1 MAGCFTRW
9 FLTKTKRPGGRNV
22 ARRFPSGR
30 AIMSQI
36 FASQKFRRTVLQGG
50 FIVAVAALILS
61 VILVGQR
68 NIADQGIAT
77 GFGFLE
83 QTTGWPVNFS
93 VIEVTGRS
101 TYARVLWAGLLN
113 TMLVGF
119 LTLFLATILGLLL
132 ALMRVSSNT
141 LMKSVGVAY
150 VEVFRN
156 VPVILQVFFWYAIL
170 THLPSPRQA
179 YNVSNMIFL
188 SNRGL
193 MMPAPTLSGDDLL
206 WLLGAV
212 TAAGVALW
220 LTRERLPASARWGMA
235 VGLIVLVFVT
245 TLLTGREPD
254 TGLISLPAL
263 KGLRFV
269 GGMTLKPEFAA
280 LLFGLTLFGASY
292 IGEII
297 RGGLLSVDR
306 GKLEAGRALGFSTF
320 QINRLIRIPLAFRA
334 MLPSLTNQYI
344 WLMKGTTV
352 GIAIGYPDYF
362 AIVSTAINQSGQT
375 MELLALLMGGFIVI
389 NYSIGFAMNRL
400 NDSIKLKGRS

>member
-1 MAGCFTRW
+1 MNQ
-9 FLTKTKRPGGRNV
+9 L
-22 ARRFPSGR
+22 
-30 AIMSQI
+30 
-36 FASQKFRRTVLQGG
+36 FASQRFRRIALQAG
-50 FIVAVAALILS
+50 FAIAVALLIVS
-61 VILVGQR
+61 IIVTGQR

-83 QTTGWPVNFS
+83 RTTGWPINFS

-119 LTLFLATILGLLL
+119 LTLIFATILGLIL
-132 ALMRVSSNT
+132 ALMRVSNNT
-141 LMKSVGVAY
+141 LMKLVGTTY

-170 THLPSPRQA
+170 THLPSPKQA
-179 YNVSNMIFL
+179 YEIAGSVYL

-193 MMPAPTLSGDDLL
+193 MFPAPTLSANDLMLLALTFGVLTIGL
-206 WLLGAV
+206 WF
-212 TAAGVALW
+212 
-220 LTRERLPASARWGMA
+220 TRDRLSPMRRWGGT
-235 VGLIVLVFVT
+235 VGIFVIIFAILLV
-245 TLLTGREPD
+245 TGREP
-254 TGLISLPAL
+254 GMPLISVPAL

-269 GGMTLKPEFAA
+269 GGISLKPEFSA
-280 LLFGLTLFGASY
+280 LLIGLVLFGASY

-306 GKLEAGRALGFSTF
+306 GKLEAGTALGLSTY

-362 AIVSTAINQSGQT
+362 AIVSTSINQSGQT
-375 MELLALLMGGFIVI
+375 MELLALLMGGFIII
-389 NYSIGFAMNRL
+389 NYSIGFAMNAINER
-400 NDSIKLKGRS
+400 IKLKGRS

>member
-1 MAGCFTRW
+1 M
-9 FLTKTKRPGGRNV
+9 
-22 ARRFPSGR
+22 
-30 AIMSQI
+30 
-36 FASQKFRRTVLQGG
+36 
-50 FIVAVAALILS
+50 
-61 VILVGQR
+61 
-68 NIADQGIAT
+68 AT

-93 VIEVTGRS
+93 IIEVTGRS

-119 LTLFLATILGLLL
+119 LTLIFATGLGLLL
-132 ALMRVSSNT
+132 ARMRVASYS
-141 LMKSVGVAY
+141 LMKLVGTSY

-170 THLPSPRQA
+170 THLPSPKQA
-179 YNVSNMIFL
+179 YTLGEAFYL
-188 SNRGL
+188 SNRGI
-193 MMPAPTLSGDDLL
+193 MMPAPALSGSDIL
-206 WLLGAV
+206 WVFAAV
-212 TAAGVALW
+212 ILAVVFLVF
-220 LTRERLPASARWGMA
+220 TRERPRSGPRWAIAIGLTFI
-235 VGLIVLVFVT
+235 VFLIV
-245 TLLTGREPD
+245 LLTGREPD
-254 TGLISLPAL
+254 TGLISVPEL

-269 GGMTLKPEFAA
+269 GGLTLKPEFTA
-280 LLFGLTLFGASY
+280 LLIGLTLFGASY

-352 GIAIGYPDYF
+352 GIAVGYPDYF
-362 AIVSTAINQSGQT
+362 AIVSTSINQSGQT
-375 MELLALLMGGFIVI
+375 MELLALLMGGFILI
-389 NYSIGFAMNRL
+389 NYSIGFFMNML
-400 NDSIKLKGRS
+400 NDRIKLKGRS

>member
-1 MAGCFTRW
+1 
-9 FLTKTKRPGGRNV
+9 
-22 ARRFPSGR
+22 
-30 AIMSQI
+30 MSELL
-36 FASQKFRRTVLQGG
+36 ASQRFRRLTLQGG
-50 FIVAVAALILS
+50 FILAVIAFITS

-93 VIEVTGRS
+93 IIEVTGRS

-119 LTLFLATILGLLL
+119 LTLILATIFGLFL

-141 LMKSVGVAY
+141 LMKLVGAAY

-170 THLPSPRQA
+170 THLPSPRGA
-179 YNVSNMIFL
+179 YTIGDAVFL

-193 MMPAPTLSGDDLL
+193 VMPAPTLSGGDLISIIAAIIL
-206 WLLGAV
+206 AAV
-212 TAAGVALW
+212 GMFLA
-220 LTRERLPASARWGMA
+220 RERFGARARWGAA
-235 VGLIVLVFVT
+235 VGLVVLVFVVS
-245 TLLTGREPD
+245 LLTGREPD
-254 TGLISLPAL
+254 VGLISVPEL
-263 KGLRFV
+263 KGLRFL
-269 GGMTLKPEFAA
+269 GGITLKPEFTA
-280 LLFGLTLFGASY
+280 LLIGLTLFGASY

-297 RGGLLSVDR
+297 RGGLLSVER

-362 AIVSTAINQSGQT
+362 AIVSTSINQSGQT
-375 MELLALLMGGFIVI
+375 MELLALLMGGFILI
-389 NYSIGFAMNRL
+389 NYSIGFAMNLL
-400 NDSIKLKGRS
+400 NERIKLKGRS

>member
-1 MAGCFTRW
+1 
-9 FLTKTKRPGGRNV
+9 
-22 ARRFPSGR
+22 
-30 AIMSQI
+30 MSQI
-36 FASQKFRRTVLQGG
+36 LASQKFRR
-50 FIVAVAALILS
+50 AALQLGFAIAVVVLIVS
-61 VILVGQR
+61 IIVTGQR

-83 QTTGWPVNFS
+83 RTTGWPVNFS

-119 LTLFLATILGLLL
+119 LTLIFATILGLCL

-141 LMKSVGVAY
+141 LMKLVGTAY

-170 THLPSPRQA
+170 THLPSPKQA
-179 YNVSNMIFL
+179 YQFADSIYL

-193 MMPAPTLSGDDLL
+193 MFPAPALSGNDILL
-206 WLLGAV
+206 LALGF
-212 TAAGVALW
+212 VALIFGVW
-220 LTRERLPASARWGMA
+220 FARDRLATAHRWGGA
-235 VGLIVLVFVT
+235 VGLFAVIFAFLLV
-245 TLLTGREPD
+245 TGREADMP
-254 TGLISLPAL
+254 LISVPEL

-269 GGMTLKPEFAA
+269 GGISLKPEFSA
-280 LLFGLTLFGASY
+280 LLIGLVLFGASY
-292 IGEII
+292 IGEIV

-306 GKLEAGRALGFSTF
+306 GKLEAGTALGLSTF

-334 MLPSLTNQYI
+334 MLPSLTNQYV

-362 AIVSTAINQSGQT
+362 AIVSTSINQSGQT
-375 MELLALLMGGFIVI
+375 MELLALLMGGFILI
-389 NYSIGFAMNRL
+389 NYSIGFAMNAINER
-400 NDSIKLKGRS
+400 IKLKGRS

>member
-1 MAGCFTRW
+1 
-9 FLTKTKRPGGRNV
+9 
-22 ARRFPSGR
+22 
-30 AIMSQI
+30 MSQLL
-36 FASQKFRRTVLQGG
+36 ASQKFRRTALQAG
-50 FIVAVAALILS
+50 FIAVVVLLIVS
-61 VILVGQR
+61 IILTGQR

-83 QTTGWPVNFS
+83 RTTGWPINFS

-119 LTLFLATILGLLL
+119 LTLIFATILGLFL
-132 ALMRVSSNT
+132 ALMRVSNNT
-141 LMKSVGVAY
+141 LMKIAGTTY

-156 VPVILQVFFWYAIL
+156 VPVILQVFFWYSIL
-170 THLPSPRQA
+170 THLPSPKQA
-179 YNVSNMIFL
+179 YNIGDAVYL

-193 MMPAPTLSGDDLL
+193 MFPSPALSGNDVLL
-206 WLLGAV
+206 LLLTLVVLAFG
-212 TAAGVALW
+212 LW
-220 LTRERLPASARWGMA
+220 MTRESWSAAKRWGGA
-235 VGLIVLVFVT
+235 ALVFALIATVL
-245 TLLTGREPD
+245 LLTGRAPEMP
-254 TGLISLPAL
+254 LISVPEL

-269 GGMTLKPEFAA
+269 GGVALKPEFSA
-280 LLFGLTLFGASY
+280 LLIGLVLFGASY

-297 RGGLLSVDR
+297 RGGLMSVDR
-306 GKLEAGRALGFSTF
+306 GKLEAGHALGFSTF

-362 AIVSTAINQSGQT
+362 AIVSTSINQSGQT
-375 MELLALLMGGFIVI
+375 LELLALLMGGFIVI
-389 NYSIGFAMNRL
+389 NYSIGFAMNQI
-400 NDSIKLKGRS
+400 NDRIKLKGRS